1 MRAYKAARREQAG
14 EKPQFSV
21 EDAKGKPQVFVCRRL
36 TGMDLSD
43 MALAAEEDVTS
54 PRAVAVLADF
64 FRSVLTHEDYVRF
77 REVIRGLDLEVEDE
91 GELELDIL
99 KGVIEDASGRPTM
112 PPSSSPGTPSTN
124 GNGSTGGS
132 SLEGFRVPEGF
143 VLQPLQPESS
153 APTSTSP

>member
-1 MRAYKAARREQAG
+1 MRAYKAAKREQAG

-21 EDAKGKPQVFVCRRL
+21 EDAEGKPQVFVCRRL
-36 TGMDLSD
+36 TAMDLSD

-64 FRSVLTHEDYVRF
+64 FRSVLTRDDYVRF
-77 REVIRGLDLEVEDE
+77 RELIRGLDLDQEDE
-91 GELELDIL
+91 GELELNIL
-99 KGVIEDASGRPTM
+99 KGVVEDASGRPTM
-112 PPSSSPGTPSTN
+112 PPSSSPDTQLRT

-143 VLQPLQPESS
+143 ALVPSPHENS
-153 APTSTSP
+153 APTPTSP